1 MPFIN
6 TRINRPLS
14 PEKEELLKT
23 RLGEAISTFPG
34 KSEQWLMLGFE
45 DNARLWFRGEKDFPM
60 AFVEVEL
67 LGEAADAVCE
77 KMTARICEILSDV
90 LGISPDAVYVKY
102 VFIKSWG
109 WNGQNF

>member
-1 MPFIN
+1 
-6 TRINRPLS
+6 
-14 PEKEELLKT
+14 
-23 RLGEAISTFPG
+23 
-34 KSEQWLMLGFE
+34 
-45 DNARLWFRGEKDFPM
+45 M

-77 KMTARICEILSDV
+77 KMTARICEILTDV